1 MSAPTSKLVL
11 KDLEQFSA
19 IIFDFDGVIAE
30 SVEIKT
36 EAFRDMYSSYG
47 KEISDSV
54 VDHHLIN
61 GGMSRFEKFPLYH
74 NRFLGEKLS
83 KEEIQ
88 ILADQFSDIIINRVI
103 SCPLVNGALSLL
115 DFLHAKK
122 LLFISTGTPEDEIKE
137 IVQKRKLKQ
146 YFKEVFGS
154 PSSKE
159 THINHILKE
168 YKLKKEETLYIG
180 DAQTDLDAANTS
192 QIDFILRR
200 HKLNADLSNNFKGKI
215 IDDLSL

>member
-47 KEISDSV
+47 KDISDSV

-74 NRFLGEKLS
+74 NRF
-83 KEEIQ
+83 
-88 ILADQFSDIIINRVI
+88 
-103 SCPLVNGALSLL
+103 
-115 DFLHAKK
+115 
-122 LLFISTGTPEDEIKE
+122 
-137 IVQKRKLKQ
+137 
-146 YFKEVFGS
+146 
-154 PSSKE
+154 
-159 THINHILKE
+159 
-168 YKLKKEETLYIG
+168 
-180 DAQTDLDAANTS
+180 
-192 QIDFILRR
+192 
-200 HKLNADLSNNFKGKI
+200 
-215 IDDLSL
+215 

>member
-1 MSAPTSKLVL
+1 MSIQTSKLVF

-30 SVEIKT
+30 SVKIKT

-47 KEISDSV
+47 KEVSNSV

-61 GGMSRFEKFPLYH
+61 GGMSRYKKFPLYH
-74 NRFLGEKLS
+74 NRFLGKKLS
-83 KEEIQ
+83 KEQIQ
-88 ILADQFSDIIINRVI
+88 DLADQFSNIVINKVI
-103 SCPLVNGALSLL
+103 SCPLVDGALSLL
-115 DFLHAKK
+115 DFLHSKK

-137 IVQKRKLKQ
+137 IIQKRKLQK

-154 PSSKE
+154 PSSKQA
-159 THINHILKE
+159 HIRTILKK
-168 YKLKKEETLYIG
+168 YKLKKLETLYIG
-180 DAQTDLDAANTS
+180 DAETDLEAAKTS
-192 QIDFILRR
+192 QIHFILRK
-200 HKLNADLSNNFKGKI
+200 HELNVDLSKNFKGKV